1 MALFGIKADK
11 SWTRKVYS
19 STTKECYDGVN
30 LVTETGVFR
39 AYDSWE
45 DSIADHSAFLTGF
58 SRYRA
63 VIGETDY
70 KEACQ
75 AIWAAGYATDP
86 NYPSKLINI
95 IEMYGLSEYDKEGEA
110 TLSKKI
116 MIDPGH
122 APGNANKGANGYFEH
137 DGMWKVSN
145 YLKAA
150 LERCGC
156 IVGLTRGENEDPSLT
171 ARGKKAAGHDLF
183 ISEHSNAGGGKG
195 VEVYYSIKLPTDR
208 NFAAALSK
216 AVAGVM
222 GTADRGAKT
231 KIGVGGDY
239 YTVIASA
246 QAAGTGHVL
255 LIENGFHDN
264 LQDEAFL
271 LKNENL
277 KAIAEAQAKVICN
290 FLGVTYKESEEE
302 MVKRYQTIEE
312 LRADMSWA
320 VPTIEKLQKKEYLK
334 SLDLTADMIRM
345 FVVNDMAGLYD

>member
-1 MALFGIKADK
+1 M
-11 SWTRKVYS
+11 
-19 STTKECYDGVN
+19 
-30 LVTETGVFR
+30 FR

-45 DSIADHSAFLTGF
+45 ESIADHSAFLTGF
-58 SRYRA
+58 SRYKA

-95 IEMYGLSEYDKEGEA
+95 IEMYGLSEYDKEA
-110 TLSKKI
+110 AALSRRI

-122 APGNANKGANGYFEH
+122 APGNANKGKNGYFEH
-137 DGMWKVSN
+137 SGMWKVSN

-156 IVGLTRGENEDPSLT
+156 IVGLTRGEGEDPTLT
-171 ARGKKAAGHDLF
+171 ARGKKASGYDLF
-183 ISEHSNAGGGKG
+183 ISEHSNACGGKG
-195 VEVYYSIKLPTDR
+195 VEAYYSIKLPTDR

-222 GTADRGAKT
+222 GTTDRGAKT
-231 KIGVGGDY
+231 RIGVGGDY

-246 QAAGTGHVL
+246 QAVGASHVL

-264 LQDEAFL
+264 LHDEAFL
-271 LKNENL
+271 LKDENL
-277 KAIAEAQAKVICN
+277 KAIAEAQTKVICN
-290 FLGVTYKESEEE
+290 FLGATYKESEEE
-302 MVKRYQTIEE
+302 EVAVKRYQTIEE
-312 LRADMSWA
+312 IKQDMSWA
-320 VPTIEKLQKKEYLK
+320 VPTIEKLLEKKYLR
-334 SLDLTADMIRM
+334 SLDLTADMIRV
-345 FVVNDMAGLYD
+345 FVTLDMAGLFGE